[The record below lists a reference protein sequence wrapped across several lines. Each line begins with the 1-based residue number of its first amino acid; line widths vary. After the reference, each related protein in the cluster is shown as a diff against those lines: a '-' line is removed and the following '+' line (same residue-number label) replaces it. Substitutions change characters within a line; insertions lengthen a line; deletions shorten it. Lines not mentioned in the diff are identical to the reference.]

1 MRGRFV
7 IVGLTILA
15 VAGFWVGTTAVPT
28 SATAEFRVPGL
39 FGGKKV
45 VKRKRYRRAAPVQP
59 LRNPDRTFAAVS
71 AKATSPDI
79 AKNSLAALSVG
90 TASAATV
97 SLALPAP
104 RRVAD
109 RAGYADEQED
119 RNKDASKT
127 ASDATPSSETDK
139 TRIET
144 AKKEKADT
152 DDKALEAEGAASAKA
167 SDTDDAEAERKT
179 ATEASDTDD
188 KAETTAI
195 DETEKDS
202 ESSTAEAAKSDDK
215 RKATADENTDLKS
228 DEIETAASQA
238 SEDDAVDSKTADSKA
253 AGSKTAEKKADADES
268 AHKDKASQ
276 EQTTDDKSSDT
287 ATAEQTPTKK
297 FESKSADAKAQDDGS
312 AASGGST
319 RKSEEDVA
327 DTSKAAEATE
337 EDSADTETAANAT
350 TPATDTKSATDTK
363 EPGAKDP
370 AEVKETAEAD
380 GRPDAMSDDAAK
392 PRVAEDKTPESAD
405 EEKTA
410 AKDEKSAD
418 KAEASDAGADDN
430 KHVTASLPPAPPQKP
445 ASARMSGTVNTSE
458 GLAKADGVT
467 DNGDAATDALADKTA
482 TPDSRVHDATV
493 ILDISP
499 PPSAKTEVGDT
510 EVAALSPELRPS
522 ADGPSASDR
531 SDDVA
536 TDRESSSDAKTKG
549 KDTKS
554 AAISTEAE
562 LSTGRE
568 SSTGGADNV
577 SLDLDPPP
585 PPPVDPVIAVVRTKL
600 SSSAPRV
607 ASADLEALKAFY
619 GERDDNPLWIAGD
632 GLTQNAKTLIATIG
646 DADDWGLDADAYAV
660 PAANKV
666 LTTDE
671 ERADAE
677 AALSAAVLKYARHA
691 QNGRLT
697 PSKAHKLF
705 DFSPKARDPKAVLI
719 EIAESKTPDK
729 ALLALHPQHQQ
740 YKSLHTALVQ
750 ARASAKDIGRNPDD
764 DRMVQLIVINMER
777 WRWLPSDLGNF
788 HVWNNIPEF
797 NFRVVKGGREIYKA
811 ITIVGQTKYATAF
824 FSAPMRNIV
833 FNPNWTVPPTIVKED
848 IAPKLKG
855 PQRSGGFFGGRESR
869 NRMLRRYGLTVSR
882 GGKPVD
888 ADAVNWQTA
897 NVHSYTFQQDPGPH
911 NVLGQ
916 FKFNFPNKHAIY
928 MHDTTQ
934 KELFGRQVRTLSHG
948 CIRVHQP
955 AQFAAVLLAEDKG
968 WSMGSVQDVLAR
980 SQGQTKVISLRR
992 KIPVHLTYNT
1002 LVADGFGSVREFG
1015 DVYGIDNQMAAKLFK
1030 NPAYFNV
1037 PFSGAEFA
1045 ETTPNRRYSEPR
1057 RRRGGATTVDD
1068 FLSGILGN

>member
-1 MRGRFV
+1 
-7 IVGLTILA
+7 
-15 VAGFWVGTTAVPT
+15 
-28 SATAEFRVPGL
+28 
-39 FGGKKV
+39 
-45 VKRKRYRRAAPVQP
+45 
-59 LRNPDRTFAAVS
+59 
-71 AKATSPDI
+71 
-79 AKNSLAALSVG
+79 
-90 TASAATV
+90 
-97 SLALPAP
+97 
-104 RRVAD
+104 
-109 RAGYADEQED
+109 
-119 RNKDASKT
+119 
-127 ASDATPSSETDK
+127 
-139 TRIET
+139 
-144 AKKEKADT
+144 
-152 DDKALEAEGAASAKA
+152 
-167 SDTDDAEAERKT
+167 
-179 ATEASDTDD
+179 
-188 KAETTAI
+188 
-195 DETEKDS
+195 
-202 ESSTAEAAKSDDK
+202 
-215 RKATADENTDLKS
+215 
-228 DEIETAASQA
+228 
-238 SEDDAVDSKTADSKA
+238 
-253 AGSKTAEKKADADES
+253 
-268 AHKDKASQ
+268 
-276 EQTTDDKSSDT
+276 
-287 ATAEQTPTKK
+287 
-297 FESKSADAKAQDDGS
+297 
-312 AASGGST
+312 
-319 RKSEEDVA
+319 
-327 DTSKAAEATE
+327 
-337 EDSADTETAANAT
+337 
-350 TPATDTKSATDTK
+350 
-363 EPGAKDP
+363 
-370 AEVKETAEAD
+370 
-380 GRPDAMSDDAAK
+380 
-392 PRVAEDKTPESAD
+392 
-405 EEKTA
+405 
-410 AKDEKSAD
+410 
-418 KAEASDAGADDN
+418 
-430 KHVTASLPPAPPQKP
+430 
-445 ASARMSGTVNTSE
+445 
-458 GLAKADGVT
+458 
-467 DNGDAATDALADKTA
+467 
-482 TPDSRVHDATV
+482 
-493 ILDISP
+493 
-499 PPSAKTEVGDT
+499 
-510 EVAALSPELRPS
+510 
-522 ADGPSASDR
+522 
-531 SDDVA
+531 
-536 TDRESSSDAKTKG
+536 
-549 KDTKS
+549 
-554 AAISTEAE
+554 
-562 LSTGRE
+562 
-568 SSTGGADNV
+568 
-577 SLDLDPPP
+577 
-585 PPPVDPVIAVVRTKL
+585 
-600 SSSAPRV
+600 
-607 ASADLEALKAFY
+607 LEALKAFY
-619 GERDDNPLWIAGD
+619 GERDDNPLWIAED
-632 GLTQNAKTLIATIG
+632 SLTQNAKTLIATIG

-660 PAANKV
+660 PSVDKV

-691 QNGRLT
+691 QTGRLT

-719 EIAESKTPDK
+719 EIADSKTPDK

-740 YKSLHTALVQ
+740 YQSLHAALVQ

-968 WSMGSVQDVLAR
+968 WSMSSVQDVLAR

-1057 RRRGGATTVDD
+1057 RRRGGPTTVDD